1 MTPEPIYTR
10 MFQVQKVWGVSQ
22 DTVRR
27 WDKKGIVKIVT
38 RGRISLV
45 LNADMHKVFQ
55 DACGA
60 ECGAEK

>member
-10 MFQVQKVWGVSQ
+10 MFQVPEVFGVSQ

-27 WDKKGIVKIVT
+27 WDKKGIIEIVT

-45 LNADMHKVFQ
+45 LNADMHKVLKP
-55 DACGA
+55 DCGA
-60 ECGAEK
+60 ECGAEN

>member
-1 MTPEPIYTR
+1 MTPEPTYTR
-10 MFQVQKVWGVSQ
+10 MFQVQQVWGVSQ

-27 WDKKGIVKIVT
+27 WAVKGDIRIIK

-60 ECGAEK
+60 ECGAGK

>member
-1 MTPEPIYTR
+1 

-27 WDKKGIVKIVT
+27 RAQKGEINILKN
-38 RGRISLV
+38 GRCSV
-45 LNADMHKVFQ
+45 VRNEDMKRLFF
-55 DACGA
+55 APCGA